1 MKVNETQFP
10 DGGNIYLEFP
20 TIKILPLDKVIPH
33 EYHDA
38 QRTTPLVHSL
48 QTSGVLISPPLFSP
62 FDDSSGEYMVLDGA
76 NRVAAF
82 KELGIPHILGQVIPH
97 NSPSLNLSTWN
108 HVICDMA
115 TSVLLKSLRVIP
127 NAKLVEIKKANDRKH
142 QDDDTPVSVQTPDDR
157 KYRLVTTNEDI
168 AASVNI
174 LREVVNTYKEVARF
188 DRIPLGNIDSIKG
201 LYKDLTAI
209 VCYPQFS
216 IAEIFDLCRAG
227 HLLPSGVTR
236 FHISPRALRLYYPL
250 DELASSKSLEDKNQ
264 TLNHWLQERVSSKSV
279 RFYAE
284 PTVVFDEL

>member
-1 MKVNETQFP
+1 
-10 DGGNIYLEFP
+10 
-20 TIKILPLDKVIPH
+20 
-33 EYHDA
+33 
-38 QRTTPLVHSL
+38 
-48 QTSGVLISPPLFSP
+48 
-62 FDDSSGEYMVLDGA
+62 
-76 NRVAAF
+76 
-82 KELGIPHILGQVIPH
+82 
-97 NSPSLNLSTWN
+97 
-108 HVICDMA
+108 MA

-236 FHISPRALRLYYPL
+236 FHISPRALRLYCPL